1 MFQQRLWAMLPLEG
15 EVYGGGAMLPISQK
29 KVQVVYHVVQCPNEL
44 QEPCCRGA
52 STSDVPAVTLGHV
65 VLEGKVYQGVAMLP
79 SALWEVQE
87 LVLCGPVLK
96 SHVAFESVVHGGG
109 PCCQFHNGK
118 TRAGAMLPSA

>member
-1 MFQQRLWAMLPLEG
+1 MSE
-15 EVYGGGAMLPISQK
+15 
-29 KVQVVYHVVQCPNEL
+29 EL
-44 QEPCCRGA
+44 LL
-52 STSDVPAVTLGHV
+52 LGHV

-96 SHVAFESVVHGGG
+96 SHVALGSDVHGGG
-109 PCCQFHNGK
+109 PGCPFHNGK